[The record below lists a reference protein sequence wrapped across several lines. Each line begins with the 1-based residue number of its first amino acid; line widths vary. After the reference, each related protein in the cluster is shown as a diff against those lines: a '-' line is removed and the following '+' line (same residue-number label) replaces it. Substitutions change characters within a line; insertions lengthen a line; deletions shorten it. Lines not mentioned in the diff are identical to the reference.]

1 MAGKRKPIQPRPAL
15 AAAHRRTLVDKLVS
29 GGQTGADRASLDF
42 ALAHGI
48 PHGGW
53 CPRGRLAEDGALEE
67 RYELEETPDAEYS
80 QRTEWNVRDSDGTVI
95 FSISPELS
103 GGSKR
108 TADFAVRHGK
118 PCLHLSQ
125 QTHGQNAGEQ
135 LRVFVQQHG
144 IRVLNVAGPR
154 ASNEPAVPR
163 FVLETLEELFK
174 IPKSRS
180 REWNRYIR

>member
-15 AAAHRRTLVDKLVS
+15 AAAHRRTPVDKLVS
-29 GGQTGADRASLDF
+29 GGQTGADRAALDF
-42 ALAHGI
+42 AIAHDI

-53 CPRGRLAEDGALEE
+53 CPHGRLAEDGALEE
-67 RYELEETPDAEYS
+67 RYELQETPDAEYS
-80 QRTEWNVRDSDGTVI
+80 QRTDWNVRDSDGTVI

-125 QTHGQNAGEQ
+125 QTHGQISAKR
-135 LRVFVQQHG
+135 LREFVQQYK

-163 FVLETLEELFK
+163 FVLETLEKLFK
-174 IPKSRS
+174 VPRSRS
-180 REWNRYIR
+180 KKWHSYAR